1 MKLFNDGKCIPAMF
15 VLNDVVYNK
24 AHPFPY
30 VTVELNDQIII
41 TRLNSFGKKSKE
53 KITIEADE
61 IDHMDITCTKGFN
74 GGIGARGIVPLD
86 FYLKVEIVLKS
97 NEKYAIMNSS
107 VMMIKKL
114 CSYLDEKHIQ
124 YRDIDHLLELLK
136 DVNKDEE
143 VADILLPLYKN
154 FKHFI

>member
-24 AHPFPY
+24 AHPNFDWNFI
-30 VTVELNDQIII
+30 LNDQIII
-41 TRLNSFGKKSKE
+41 TRLNSSGKRTKDRFS
-53 KITIEADE
+53 IETHE

-86 FYLKVEIVLKS
+86 FYLKVEIVLRN

-107 VMMIKKL
+107 VTMIKKL